1 MALDLLEKPYS
12 IGYNN
17 YGGADLVE
25 IKRTFI
31 QTSAFSKAWADLG
44 FTDTDLRRLENELL
58 QNPKVGD
65 VIRGTGKMRKMRFAF
80 EGRGKSGSTRV
91 CYVDF
96 EIKETIYL
104 LAVFAKNEI
113 DNLSKAE
120 RNELRDLIDVLEA
133 NL

>member
-1 MALDLLEKPYS
+1 M
-12 IGYNN
+12 
-17 YGGADLVE
+17 E

-31 QTSAFSKAWADLG
+31 QTRPFTRSWETLG
-44 FTDTDLRRLENELL
+44 FTDKDLRRLENQLL
-58 QNPKVGD
+58 QNPKIGA
-65 VIRGTGKMRKMRFAF
+65 VIQGTGKMRKMRFAF

-104 LAVFAKNEI
+104 LAVFAKNELE
-113 DNLSKAE
+113 NLTKEE
-120 RNELRDLIDVLEA
+120 RNHLKKQIDILES

>member
-1 MALDLLEKPYS
+1 M
-12 IGYNN
+12 
-17 YGGADLVE
+17 E

-31 QTSAFSKAWADLG
+31 QTRLFTRSWAALG
-44 FTDTDLRRLENELL
+44 FNDEDLRRLENQLL
-58 QNPKVGD
+58 QNPKIGA

-104 LAVFAKNEI
+104 LAVFAKNELE
-113 DNLSKAE
+113 NLTKEE
-120 RNELRDLIDVLEA
+120 RNHLNKQIDILES

>member
-1 MALDLLEKPYS
+1 M
-12 IGYNN
+12 
-17 YGGADLVE
+17 E

-31 QTSAFSKAWADLG
+31 QTRAFTRSWENLG
-44 FTDTDLRRLENELL
+44 FTDDDLHRLENELL
-58 QNPKVGD
+58 HNPKIGA

-104 LAVFAKNEI
+104 LAVFAKNELE
-113 DNLSKAE
+113 NLSKAE
-120 RNELRDLIDVLEA
+120 RNYLKKQIEILEN

>member
-1 MALDLLEKPYS
+1 M
-12 IGYNN
+12 
-17 YGGADLVE
+17 E

-31 QTSAFSKAWADLG
+31 QTSAFSKAWEDLG
-44 FTDTDLRRLENELL
+44 FNDTDLRRLENELL
-58 QNPKVGD
+58 QNSKVGD

-120 RNELRDLIDVLEA
+120 RNKLRDLIDVLES